1 MNHQIDPFES
11 AANPEVPVPEYY
23 GQALTDAFYCVLQRG
38 VGKMPFDATQHR
50 VEDRRTAVKISI
62 IPIPEQNAR
71 DVTRE
76 YIAEFGAWVKI
87 TLPSIKAI
95 GLEPKTLNNAWVRA
109 ALVPE
114 GKTYTDKAG
123 EIKESLTLKFLAA
136 YPDEAACRAA
146 YLAARNGSA
155 AETPAET
162 PQPASNGD
170 DKERT
175 TALEFVKAL
184 IKQTNGDEA
193 ALATRIAS
201 LAPVAKHFNVQSPE
215 VRALLDAYQFE
226 HMAA

>member
-1 MNHQIDPFES
+1 MNHQIDPFDS
-11 AANPEVPVPEYY
+11 AANPETSQPEYY

-38 VGKMPFDATQHR
+38 VGKLPFDPAQHR
-50 VEDRRTAVKISI
+50 VEDRKTAVKISI

-95 GLEPKTLNNAWVRA
+95 GLEPRTLNNAWVHA

-114 GKTYTDKAG
+114 GRTYTDKAG
-123 EIKESLTLKFLAA
+123 ETKESLTLKFLAA

-155 AETPAET
+155 AETPT
-162 PQPASNGD
+162 QPASNGD

-193 ALATRIAS
+193 ALATRIAA
-201 LAPVAKHFNVQSPE
+201 LPPVAKHFNVQSPD
-215 VRALLDAYQFE
+215 VRALLDAYAFE
-226 HMAA
+226 HMSVQS